1 MDRLLLGLLQC
12 RLGIGWLSLL
22 INLIRSNFC
31 KCNLRKWMRQTLQQL
46 SKRRALDLIR
56 LEQAKA
62 IVNDVIERLLL
73 LYQFKPTLEPLV
85 HLILG

>member
-1 MDRLLLGLLQC
+1 
-12 RLGIGWLSLL
+12 
-22 INLIRSNFC
+22 
-31 KCNLRKWMRQTLQQL
+31 MRQTLQQL

-62 IVNDVIERLLL
+62 IVNDVIEWLLL